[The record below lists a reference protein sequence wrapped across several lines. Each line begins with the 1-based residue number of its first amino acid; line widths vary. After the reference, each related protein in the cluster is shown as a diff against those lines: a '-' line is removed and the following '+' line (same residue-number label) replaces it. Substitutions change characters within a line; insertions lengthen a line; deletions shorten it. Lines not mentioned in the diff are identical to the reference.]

1 MPLQTPDSSSKPN
14 RTWQI
19 VGIVLSLAFCIA
31 FIAGVI
37 YFIRADVAEK
47 REAILKNPGY
57 ATGIITRVRTYKKK
71 RVVVRYIVNGTEYS
85 LRTRVPRSFLRTH
98 TKGDTTAVMYSKADP
113 SNALLKA
120 KFRSS
125 SN

>member
-14 RTWQI
+14 RTWYI
-19 VGIVLSLAFCIA
+19 VGIVLGLAFCIA
-31 FIAGVI
+31 FFAGVI

-57 ATGIITRVRTYKKK
+57 ATGIITRVRTYKKRSVSVQY
-71 RVVVRYIVNGTEYS
+71 RVDGSNYS

-98 TKGDTTAVMYSKADP
+98 KKGDTTAVMYSKVDP